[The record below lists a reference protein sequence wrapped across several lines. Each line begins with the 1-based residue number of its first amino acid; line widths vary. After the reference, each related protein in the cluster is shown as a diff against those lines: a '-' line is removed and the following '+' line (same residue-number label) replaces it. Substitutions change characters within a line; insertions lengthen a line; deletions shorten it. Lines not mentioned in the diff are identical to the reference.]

1 MIYGYIRVSTSK
13 QNVES
18 QRYEI
23 LRYCN
28 QNNIVIDEFI
38 EEKISGVAKPSARL
52 LGEKVLSRIG
62 KGDIIIVTEISR
74 LSRSIFATMSIISHV
89 LLSNAKIILVWKN
102 LVIEEDNP
110 TTALS
115 VFLDILNAAQERE
128 NIRKRTKAALQML
141 KNNGVVLGRPIGTKT
156 GRILEPHK
164 EEILCMLNSG
174 VSKAE
179 IARRFEVN
187 QSTLHEFIRTEIN
200 GLPPY
205 KTR

>member
-1 MIYGYIRVSTSK
+1 
-13 QNVES
+13 
-18 QRYEI
+18 
-23 LRYCN
+23 
-28 QNNIVIDEFI
+28 
-38 EEKISGVAKPSARL
+38 
-52 LGEKVLSRIG
+52 
-62 KGDIIIVTEISR
+62 
-74 LSRSIFATMSIISHV
+74 MSIISHV

-187 QSTLHEFIRTEIN
+187 QSTLHEFIRIEIN

>member
-205 KTR
+205 KK

>member
-1 MIYGYIRVSTSK
+1 MIYGYIRLSTSK

>member
-38 EEKISGVAKPSARL
+38 EEKISGVAKPNARL

>member
-141 KNNGVVLGRPIGTKT
+141 TNNGVVLGRPIGTKT

-164 EEILCMLNSG
+164 EEILCMLDSG

>member
-102 LVIEEDNP
+102 LIIEEDNP

-205 KTR
+205 KK

>member
-1 MIYGYIRVSTSK
+1 MYGYIRVSTSK

-18 QRYEI
+18 QRDEI

>member
-164 EEILCMLNSG
+164 EEILCMLDSG